1 MVMVGAAGDVAVDV
15 AVKLHAPRDA
25 GGDQAVQR
33 PERGGSADAHIPATQ
48 PIVELLRGD
57 LAPGAGECIGHE
69 QPLTRDAQA
78 GPSQP
83 LGDGPISQCPPT
95 APAKAEKA

>member
-1 MVMVGAAGDVAVDV
+1 
-15 AVKLHAPRDA
+15 
-25 GGDQAVQR
+25 
-33 PERGGSADAHIPATQ
+33 
-48 PIVELLRGD
+48 
-57 LAPGAGECIGHE
+57 
-69 QPLTRDAQA
+69 LTRDAQA